1 MVDPVFLAPL
11 APTIVVVDGG
21 LGRCDEDEEDGPTL
35 DVSRTLP
42 EPLDPDARLPLGFTF
57 CLTTA
62 TISAADSPMGSGD
75 PLAI

>member
-11 APTIVVVDGG
+11 APTIVVEGG
-21 LGRCDEDEEDGPTL
+21 LGRCVEDVEEGPTL

-42 EPLDPDARLPLGFTF
+42 DPLDPDARLPLGLTF

-62 TISAADSPMGSGD
+62 TISAADNPMGSGD

>member
-21 LGRCDEDEEDGPTL
+21 LGRCDDDGPTL